1 MKYESTINGI
11 VKNIGG
17 LDNLVSAGHCA
28 TRLRFRLTDMGKLDE
43 AGLKKVKAVMGVRVM
58 EGNEIQIIIGTD
70 VSTVYEEFMSSTG
83 FKGKGGSSE
92 PIGEKKKMTLKGFGS
107 LIVEYISGTVAPVI
121 PIYLGCGMLLAF
133 LTVCTNFLGLDADSG
148 LVVILN
154 GAAGAGFYFMPI
166 VLGWSAATKLKA
178 DPALGAL
185 LGMALLAPEINNIKG
200 LDVFGLPVTQV
211 QYNGSFLPMLLGT
224 AFMALVYRFFK
235 DKIPQAGRYFLLP
248 LVTLV
253 ISIPVTLVFLG
264 PIGYI
269 AGTKLMWFLNLIA
282 GQFKLGALAIWG
294 FFTPL
299 SIITGMDKAVYFINM
314 EHLNAVGFDN
324 IFLPGGLAGNSA
336 IGGAALAVWF
346 LSRNTDTKS
355 IGASSGITAI
365 IGITEPALY
374 GICLNFRTPLLGAMT
389 GASIG
394 SIFAGIVN
402 LKQYVY
408 AGPGLVTSPVY
419 ISPDGSMT
427 NFIFCLV
434 TIALSAIAG
443 FGMTYVFSL
452 KNKRQYDG
460 EPDEVAEDAEVI
472 DVASP
477 TIVDGNNLS
486 AGTLKEVDLFQVC
499 DGQVIKMEEVS
510 DPVFA
515 EKMMGDGYAVKPIDS
530 TIYAPVY
537 GIVSTIFETNHA
549 VGIRTEEGLEV
560 LVHMGLD
567 TVDLKGDPFEIL
579 VKVGDK
585 VNGRTAIANVDLK
598 KINDAGKSDEMI
610 VVVTNM
616 DAVKSI
622 IAGDGQKGF
631 KGDLVATVELK

>member
-1 MKYESTINGI
+1 MKYEATIDGI

-28 TRLRFRLTDMGKLDE
+28 TRLRFRLTDMSKLNE
-43 AGLKKVKAVMGVRVM
+43 AGLKKVRAVMGVRVM

-83 FKGKGGSSE
+83 FKGKGGSAATT
-92 PIGEKKKMTLKGFGS
+92 GEKKKMSLKGFGS

-133 LTVCTNFLGLDADSG
+133 LTICTNFLGLDADSG
-148 LVVILN
+148 LVIILN

-224 AFMALVYRFFK
+224 AFLALVYRFFK

-324 IFLPGGLAGNSA
+324 IFLPGGLAGNAA

-394 SIFAGIVN
+394 SIFAGIVD

-460 EPDEVAEDAEVI
+460 EPDGVAFETRTSEATV
-472 DVASP
+472 
-477 TIVDGNNLS
+477 TKGGNLS
-486 AGTLKEVDLFQVC
+486 VGALKEVDLFQVC

-510 DPVFA
+510 DPVFS

-530 TIYAPVY
+530 TIFAPVF
-537 GIVSTIFETNHA
+537 GTVSTIFETNHA
-549 VGIRTEEGLEV
+549 IGIRTDEGLEV
-560 LVHMGLD
+560 LIHMGLD
-567 TVDLKGDPFEIL
+567 TVDLKGDPFDIL
-579 VKVGDK
+579 VAVGDK
-585 VNGRTAIANVDLK
+585 VSEKTAIAKVDLK
-598 KINDAGKSDEMI
+598 KISDAGKSDEMI
-610 VVVTNM
+610 VVLTNM

-622 IAGDGQKGF
+622 VDDGGKKGLQ
-631 KGDLVATVELK
+631 GDLVATIELK

>member
-1 MKYESTINGI
+1 MKYEATINGI

-28 TRLRFRLTDMGKLDE
+28 TRLRFRLTDMSKLNE
-43 AGLKKVKAVMGVRVM
+43 AGLKKVKSVMGVRVM

-83 FKGKGGSSE
+83 FKGSGSASAAT
-92 PIGEKKKMTLKGFGS
+92 GEKKKMTLKGFGS
-107 LIVEYISGTVAPVI
+107 MIVEYISGTVAPVI

-133 LTVCTNFLGLDADSG
+133 LTICTNFLGLDADSG

-224 AFMALVYRFFK
+224 AFLALVYRFFK

-324 IFLPGGLAGNSA
+324 IFLPGGLAGNAA

-394 SIFAGIVN
+394 SIFAGIVD

-460 EPDEVAEDAEVI
+460 EPDEVALETGISETTV
-472 DVASP
+472 
-477 TIVDGNNLS
+477 TTGNNLS
-486 AGTLKEVDLFQVC
+486 VGALKEVDLFQVC

-510 DPVFA
+510 DPVFS
-515 EKMMGDGYAVKPIDS
+515 EKMMGDGYAVKPIGS
-530 TIYAPVY
+530 TIYAPVF
-537 GIVSTIFETNHA
+537 GTVSTIFETNHA
-549 VGIRTEEGLEV
+549 IGIRTDEGLEV

-567 TVDLKGDPFEIL
+567 TVDLKGDPFDIL

-585 VNGRTAIANVDLK
+585 VNEKTAIAKVDLK
-598 KINDAGKSDEMI
+598 KISDAGKSDEMI
-610 VVVTNM
+610 VVLTNM

-622 IAGDGQKGF
+622 VDDGGQKGSQ
-631 KGDLVATVELK
+631 GDLVATVELK